1 MSETTT
7 KPMSIAAGFRNMWG
21 IIAEAADRSRGQ
33 NADARY
39 AAMFEAAN
47 KAQLWLTTKS
57 TLGALMNTCA
67 KKDAEITKLKSQ
79 LEEARAAM
87 QVVLDDPALQSVAG
101 WYDSIN
107 GLRSV
112 LDAHKEGG
120 KS

>member
-7 KPMSIAAGFRNMWG
+7 KPMSIAASFRNMWG

-47 KAQLWLTTKS
+47 KAQLWLATKS
-57 TLGALMNTCA
+57 TLDALMNTCA

-79 LEEARAAM
+79 LEEARGALRK
-87 QVVLDDPALQSVAG
+87 VVEAKMPGEARVIARSALEAS
-101 WYDSIN
+101 N
-107 GLRSV
+107 
-112 LDAHKEGG
+112 KEG
-120 KS
+120 SRDAV